1 MIPILFQNTET
12 TFTSNGLGRL
22 SDCVRCV
29 VTEERNGLPE
39 LELDYPIDGPLADK
53 LVADNIIYATHD
65 DDRDPQ
71 PYQIYN
77 VETPLQGLMTVKAWH
92 IAYNARNVIV
102 KPFTAVSCADALAK
116 IAPNA
121 MTACPYTFWT
131 DKAVSSPFSVSVPWD
146 VWSLLGGT
154 QGSILDVYG
163 KGEYEFDKW
172 AIKLWLNRG
181 SNQGVT
187 IRYGKNLTS
196 LNKQIDASNVYNAV
210 APFWSDMDGTQVVSL
225 DHLVVRTG
233 ETAKRAQVLDLSED
247 FEDAPTTA
255 QLEAKA
261 QSIVDSSTN
270 YEVNENIKVEF
281 VQLWQTE
288 DYKDIA
294 PLQKVRLCDTVN
306 IFYAKAGVN
315 ATAKVIKTV
324 YNTLLERYDS
334 MELGAPKTSLSQQ
347 ITETVEEAILP
358 QVPTSSAIQSA
369 IEKATKLITG
379 GFGGYAS
386 WHYLAD
392 GTPSELLFMD
402 AASEAEAVNVVR
414 FNKNGIGFSTTGVNG
429 PYRNAW
435 TIDGALNADFI
446 TTGAVNASLITT
458 GTLNADLIRAGAII
472 DADGN
477 NSWDLESGDFT
488 TKQGVIGGFTI
499 GTTELTNG
507 NLDPDGYGMKFSP
520 SQIIYSNGFNRV
532 TLSSGGSLLFER
544 NVNSAWEEIF
554 EISVFHTNN
563 NPIARFYVA
572 GQEMMRFAAAGVFD
586 DADCC
591 ALVKN
596 GMEFASKVKIDALC
610 SFNRATTILQSA
622 SMTVGQSVTINNID
636 RFSIIFFDAYVYN
649 NSDTRYNGRTT
660 MALTVDQIKTDGA
673 NPTTFTMG
681 NSLGTCMFKAGI
693 SNNKLTVEQLSGT
706 GYIAKIRGF

>member
-102 KPFTAVSCADALAK
+102 RPFTAVSCADALAK

-446 TTGAVNASLITT
+446 TTGSLIA
-458 GTLNADLIRAGAII
+458 NLITAGVIS
-472 DADGN
+472 DSSGL
-477 NSWDLESGDFT
+477 NSWDLDNGVFK
-488 TKQGVIGGFTI
+488 TKQGQIGSFLINALKLTYGSVEPGATGGGVEI
-499 GTTELTNG
+499 GPVQT
-507 NLDPDGYGMKFSP
+507 
-520 SQIIYSNGFNRV
+520 IYSDGNSRV
-532 TLSSGGSLLFER
+532 RLTSAGAISFER
-544 NVNSAWEEIF
+544 NVDGSWERLFRIDTTLYDGSPVAQFYAGYHE
-554 EISVFHTNN
+554 V
-563 NPIARFYVA
+563 ARFATNGA
-572 GQEMMRFAAAGVFD
+572 GASDCDVLISNIMLAGTVRIPVTAKF
-586 DADCC
+586 
-591 ALVKN
+591 
-596 GMEFASKVKIDALC
+596 M
-610 SFNRATTILQSA
+610 RATMPLMSNSISP
-622 SMTVGQSVTINNID
+622 GQTFTINNYTNY
-636 RFSIIFFDAYVYN
+636 SILFFDAYVYN

-660 MALTVDQIKTDGA
+660 MALTVDQINEQGTGEF
-673 NPTTFTMG
+673 TYTMG
-681 NSLGTCMFKAGI
+681 NSLGTCMFSLDRSGTT
-693 SNNKLTVEQLSGT
+693 LTFKQLSGT
-706 GYIAKIRGF
+706 GYVVKIKGF